1 MRLKTSSARMRLAL
15 LGCVLAVACFVS
27 ACLPPPGIRPD
38 ANGTWH
44 PDYLPYQGLGAWV
57 DAFDYL
63 DVYQTNGRTAPLSPA
78 VLADMSAQGVKTL
91 YLQAARDDPKSPGD
105 LTDPNIVGTWLQT
118 AHSYGISVVA
128 WYLPHLTNVDT
139 DMRHLMALFNFEF
152 NGHKFDGIGVD
163 IESRVVPDVAE
174 RSRRLVDLS
183 RRLRQSTGTAV
194 LSAIVV
200 PPVVMDIIN
209 PNFWVGFP
217 WAELAPYYNVWMPM
231 GYWTGRT
238 QASGYHDGYRYTLD
252 NITLIRQHINNPT
265 AVVHPIGGIAD
276 TATDDEI
283 RGMVIA
289 AREQGAVG
297 WSMYDWNTSR
307 MTSMPI
313 LRGEF

>member
-1 MRLKTSSARMRLAL
+1 
-15 LGCVLAVACFVS
+15 
-27 ACLPPPGIRPD
+27 
-38 ANGTWH
+38 
-44 PDYLPYQGLGAWV
+44 
-57 DAFDYL
+57 
-63 DVYQTNGRTAPLSPA
+63 
-78 VLADMSAQGVKTL
+78 
-91 YLQAARDDPKSPGD
+91 
-105 LTDPNIVGTWLQT
+105 
-118 AHSYGISVVA
+118 
-128 WYLPHLTNVDT
+128 
-139 DMRHLMALFNFEF
+139 MRHLMAMFNFEF

-252 NITLIRQHINNPT
+252 NITLIRQHINQPT